1 MRVLIV
7 LSLILTLSVNL
18 SAQKSTVVPVSFT
31 NPVVETGFLKNMG
44 QVADFDN
51 KPVDFVLY
59 QANIG
64 GQQVFITNYGLSVL
78 SFKPNKISRVVNKQH
93 HKLLIPILL

>member
-1 MRVLIV
+1 
-7 LSLILTLSVNL
+7 
-18 SAQKSTVVPVSFT
+18 
-31 NPVVETGFLKNMG
+31 MG
-44 QVADFDN
+44 RVADFNN

-59 QANIG
+59 QANVG

>member
-31 NPVVETGFLKNMG
+31 NPVVITGFLKNMS